1 MGRSGLRT
9 SVAIYGSNLS
19 EAGDS
24 RTWQKSDFINNQ
36 LPTQLDG
43 GSVTVNGKAA
53 FVYYISPTQINILT
67 PPGAMSGSVSVVV
80 TNDGGSSSATPQ
92 ASALSPS
99 FFVFADGQHV
109 AALHADG
116 TLVGPSSLTVPGYPF
131 TPARPW
137 GDSVDL
143 YQRFRTHQRTGG
155 QRVVIAIGDAVA
167 QPGHHPRWHHRP
179 GDACVPWNRRIGSGI
194 RACAQ

>member
-1 MGRSGLRT
+1 
-9 SVAIYGSNLS
+9 
-19 EAGDS
+19 
-24 RTWQKSDFINNQ
+24 
-36 LPTQLDG
+36 
-43 GSVTVNGKAA
+43 VNGKAA

-131 TPARPW
+131 TPARP
-137 GDSVDL
+137 GETVLIYTNGFGPTSVPVVSGSL
-143 YQRFRTHQRTGG
+143 SQSGTLSPNPVITLGG
-155 QRVVIAIGDAVA
+155 ITAQVTLACRGIVELARESAPARNKIWAI
-167 QPGHHPRWHHRP
+167 P
-179 GDACVPWNRRIGSGI
+179 
-194 RACAQ
+194 